1 VPFPWRIPLT
11 ALAEAPKTQNRAA
24 PGPPPEV
31 ERSHA
36 GLGFV
41 AVIALAVIMLA
52 LVAIAPLGLE
62 EQALFGVVTC
72 FSLLVMRRFANRYLV
87 LAMAFMSIA
96 VSTRYIYWRVTT
108 TTGFQSPIEGVLGWV
123 LLGSEIYALFVLA
136 FGYVQTAW
144 PLHRRPVPLPDDP
157 RLWPTVDV
165 FIPTYNEP
173 LSLVRDTLFA
183 AMSLDYPKDKL
194 KVWCLDDG
202 RRADFKRFCESTGC
216 GYITRGDNKDAK
228 AGNLNNALERTT
240 AEVVAIFDCD
250 HVPTR
255 SFLQMTVGWI
265 ARQRNMAVVQTPHH
279 FYSADP
285 FERNL
290 KIEHEVPPEGRLFYG
305 LVQDGNDFWNATF
318 FCGSC
323 AVVRREA
330 LKSVGGFAT
339 DTVTEDAHTALRM
352 HRAGWNSAYIDIPLA
367 AGLATERFSIHVG
380 QRIRWARGMIQI
392 LRRDNPMFGRGLSI
406 GQRICYLNAMAHFL
420 FALPRVVFLLA
431 PLAYLILDLNII
443 RASAFVL
450 LAFAGPHLFHTLIT
464 NAYVQGKY
472 RHSFWNEIYEAA
484 LAFHLLIPT
493 LKALVAPGSGGGF
506 NVTSKGGLVERDY
519 FDTKLLR
526 PHIIVC
532 VLLLAGIVFGVLRW
546 WWGVP
551 EDVKAVILINLTWAT
566 FNLIVMMAVLSV
578 GRERRQ
584 VRKTVRVEAELPATI
599 FVPDGRQTGAW
610 TLNLSKGG
618 GAFRLE
624 DPSLA
629 DGADRVVVRL
639 PCGTQDALFPASVV
653 PGGSGAMRVQFAPL
667 TLEEEQLLVA
677 AILGRGDAWT
687 GWEYGPIEGP
697 FRSMVRVLGLGVGAF
712 VTGFRGGGKA
722 PS

>member
-1 VPFPWRIPLT
+1 M
-11 ALAEAPKTQNRAA
+11 LAEWRTQLSAVAERLTQTRETPA
-24 PGPPPEV
+24 PPPGV
-31 ERSHA
+31 ERPRT

-41 AVIALAVIMLA
+41 IVIALALVMLA
-52 LVAIAPLGLE
+52 LVAIAPMGLE
-62 EQALFGVVTC
+62 EQALFGVATC
-72 FSLLVMRRFANRYLV
+72 VSLLVMRRFANRYLV
-87 LAMAFMSIA
+87 LAMSFMSVA
-96 VSTRYIYWRVTT
+96 VSTRYIYWRITA
-108 TTGFQSPIEGVLGWV
+108 TTGFTSPLESVLGWV

-136 FGYVQTAW
+136 FGYVQTSW
-144 PLHRRPVPLPDDP
+144 PLHRRPVPLPDDVN
-157 RLWPTVDV
+157 LWPTVDV
-165 FIPTYNEP
+165 FIPTFNEP
-173 LSLVRDTLFA
+173 LSIVRDTIFA
-183 AMSLDYPKDKL
+183 AMSMDYPRDKL

-202 RRADFKRFCESTGC
+202 RRADFRRFCESVGC
-216 GYITRGDNKDAK
+216 GYITRADNAHAK
-228 AGNLNNALERTT
+228 AGNLNNGMLQTKG
-240 AEVVAIFDCD
+240 EVIAFFDCD

-255 SFLQMTVGWI
+255 GFLQMTLGWI
-265 ARQRNMAVVQTPHH
+265 VRQANMAVVQTPHH
-279 FYSADP
+279 FYSPDP

-290 KIEHEVPPEGRLFYG
+290 RIEHQVPPEGRLFYG

-323 AVVRREA
+323 AVVRRTA
-330 LKSVGGFAT
+330 LESVGGFAVE
-339 DTVTEDAHTALRM
+339 TVTEDAHTALRM
-352 HRAGWNSAYIDIPLA
+352 HRKGWNSAYLDLPLA
-367 AGLATERFSIHVG
+367 AGLATERFAVHVG
-380 QRIRWARGMIQI
+380 QRMRWARGMVQI
-392 LRRDNPMFGRGLSI
+392 LRKDNPMFGRGLSF

-431 PLAYLILDLNII
+431 PLAYLILDINII
-443 RASAFVL
+443 RTSAFML

-472 RHSFWNEIYEAA
+472 RHSFWNEIYETS

-493 LKALVAPGSGGGF
+493 LKTLIAPNSGGGF
-506 NVTSKGGLVERDY
+506 NVTSKGGVVDKDY
-519 FDTKLLR
+519 FDAKLLR

-532 VLLLAGIVFGVLRW
+532 VLLAAGIVLGILRW

-551 EDVKAVILINLTWAT
+551 ADVKAVIMINLTWAA
-566 FNLIVMMAVLSV
+566 FNLVVMLAVLSV

-584 VRKTVRVEAELPATI
+584 VRSTVRVEAELPATI
-599 FVPDGRQTGAW
+599 FFPDGRQTGAW

-629 DGADRVVVRL
+629 EHAEKVVVRL
-639 PCGTQDALFPASVV
+639 PCGQQDALFPASVI
-653 PGGSGAMRVQFAPL
+653 GGAAGPLRVQFAPL

-697 FRSMVRVLGLGVGAF
+697 FRSMVRVMGVGLGVLFSRGRREGA
-712 VTGFRGGGKA
+712 RQ
-722 PS
+722 